1 MYMFTNL
8 SRIASILKFKNY
20 YSGKRV
26 RHFQLVALLACSIA
40 TTGCAVTSGLQTYD
54 LPSEGIYQT
63 DLGTSVNVIKLTQD
77 SIVAVQPAL
86 HNIQQDYAHLF
97 NTAQRQYNL
106 SSGDILSIYLWAYP
120 EITPPTNTISNE
132 KAVESNGY
140 QIDSQGYIQFPII
153 GRYKAAGKSLAQ
165 VNRELRGQLAR
176 YLKTPDVI
184 ARVLS
189 YQGQR
194 YSVQGNVM
202 KGGQF
207 YLSDQPVSVYTALG
221 MAGGVNAQQGNNA
234 SITLIRQGRSYSLNT
249 VELEKT
255 GLSLHNL
262 LIQPNDTL
270 YVNNRENQKIYV
282 MGESGKN
289 QSLPMRDQGM
299 SLSDVLGESL
309 GLNPLSASRSKVY
322 VVRSQPNTVHAE
334 VYHMDLTSIA
344 DFGLANQFK
353 MRSNDIVYIDASG
366 LARWQRVVNQMIP
379 FSSVLYQLDN
389 LGQ

>member
-1 MYMFTNL
+1 MLAL
-8 SRIASILKFKNY
+8 SL
-20 YSGKRV
+20 GMP
-26 RHFQLVALLACSIA
+26 
-40 TTGCAVTSGLQTYD
+40 GCAITSGLQTYD
-54 LPSEGIYQT
+54 LPSEGNYQT
-63 DLGTSVNVIKLTQD
+63 ELGTSVNVVKLTQE
-77 SIVAVQPAL
+77 SLFAVQPAEINL
-86 HNIQQDYAHLF
+86 RQDYAHLF
-97 NTAQRQYNL
+97 NTSHKNYKL

-120 EITPPTNTISNE
+120 DITPPTTTISNE
-132 KAVESNGY
+132 QSVQANGY
-140 QIDSQGYIQFPII
+140 QIDQNGYIQFPMI
-153 GRYKAAGKSLAQ
+153 GRYKAAGKSLTQ
-165 VNRELRGQLAR
+165 INQELRSQLAR

-194 YSVQGNVM
+194 FSVQGNVT

-221 MAGGVNAQQGNNA
+221 MAGGVNSQQGDNA
-234 SITLIRQGRSYSLNT
+234 SITLVRQGRTYKLNT
-249 VELEKT
+249 IELEKA

-270 YVNNRENQKIYV
+270 YVNSRENQKIYV

-322 VVRSQPNTVHAE
+322 VVRSQPNATHTE
-334 VYHMDLTSIA
+334 VYQMDLSSIA

-353 MRSNDIVYIDASG
+353 MRSNDIVYVDASG
-366 LARWQRVVNQMIP
+366 LARWQRVVNQVIP
-379 FSSVLYQLDN
+379 FSNALYNLDR

>member
-1 MYMFTNL
+1 MRKT
-8 SRIASILKFKNY
+8 
-20 YSGKRV
+20 
-26 RHFQLVALLACSIA
+26 QLAFLLTCGLALTS
-40 TTGCAVTSGLQTYD
+40 CAVTSGLQTYD
-54 LPSEGIYQT
+54 LPTEGIYQT
-63 DLGTSVNVIKLTQD
+63 ELGTSVNVIRLTQE
-77 SIVAVQPAL
+77 SILVVQPAIQ
-86 HNIQQDYAHLF
+86 NIQKDYAHLF
-97 NTAQRQYNL
+97 NSSHQNYRL

-120 EITPPTNTISNE
+120 EISGNNSDE
-132 KAVESNGY
+132 KSGY
-140 QIDSQGYIQFPII
+140 QIDSQGYIQFPML
-153 GRYKAAGKSLAQ
+153 GRYKATGKSLTQ
-165 VNRELRGQLAR
+165 VNTELRSQLSR

-184 ARVLS
+184 VRVLS

-221 MAGGVNAQQGNNA
+221 MAGGVIAQQGDNA
-234 SITLIRQGRSYSLNT
+234 SMTLVRQGRSYQLNSL
-249 VELEKT
+249 ELEKA

-289 QSLPMRDQGM
+289 QSLPLRDQGM

-322 VVRSQPNTVHAE
+322 VVRSQPNTAHTE
-334 VYHMDLTSIA
+334 VYQMDLTSIA

-353 MRSNDIVYIDASG
+353 MRSNDIVYVDATG
-366 LARWQRVVNQMIP
+366 LVRWQRIINQIVP
-379 FSSVLYQLDN
+379 FSNAIYSFDR

>member
-1 MYMFTNL
+1 MRKT
-8 SRIASILKFKNY
+8 
-20 YSGKRV
+20 
-26 RHFQLVALLACSIA
+26 QLAFLLTCGLALTS
-40 TTGCAVTSGLQTYD
+40 CAVTSGLQTYD
-54 LPSEGIYQT
+54 LPTEGIYQT
-63 DLGTSVNVIKLTQD
+63 ELGTSVNVIRLTQE
-77 SIVAVQPAL
+77 SILVVQPAIQ
-86 HNIQQDYAHLF
+86 NIQKDYAHLF
-97 NTAQRQYNL
+97 NSSHQNYRL

-120 EITPPTNTISNE
+120 EISGNNSDE
-132 KAVESNGY
+132 KSGY
-140 QIDSQGYIQFPII
+140 QIDSQGYIQFPML
-153 GRYKAAGKSLAQ
+153 GRYKATGKSLTQ
-165 VNRELRGQLAR
+165 VNTELRSQLSR

-184 ARVLS
+184 VRVLS

-221 MAGGVNAQQGNNA
+221 MAGGVNAQQGDNA
-234 SITLIRQGRSYSLNT
+234 SMTLVRQGRSYQLNSL
-249 VELEKT
+249 ELEKA

-289 QSLPMRDQGM
+289 QSLPLRDQGM

-322 VVRSQPNTVHAE
+322 VVRSQPNTAHTE
-334 VYHMDLTSIA
+334 VYKMDLTSIA

-353 MRSNDIVYIDASG
+353 MRSNDIVYVDATG
-366 LARWQRVVNQMIP
+366 LVRWQRIINQIVP
-379 FSSVLYQLDN
+379 FSNAIYGFER
-389 LGQ
+389 LGN

>member
-1 MYMFTNL
+1 M
-8 SRIASILKFKNY
+8 RQI
-20 YSGKRV
+20 
-26 RHFQLVALLACSIA
+26 QLAFLLTCGL
-40 TTGCAVTSGLQTYD
+40 TLTGCAVTSGLQTYD
-54 LPSEGIYQT
+54 LPAEGIYQT
-63 DLGTSVNVIKLTQD
+63 ELGTSVNVIKLTQD
-77 SIVAVQPAL
+77 SMLAVQPAVQ
-86 HNIQQDYAHLF
+86 NIQQDYAHLF
-97 NTAQRQYNL
+97 STPHRSYSL
-106 SSGDILSIYLWAYP
+106 SPGDILSISLWAYP
-120 EITPPTNTISNE
+120 DISGSE
-132 KAVESNGY
+132 GY
-140 QIDSQGYIQFPII
+140 QIDQSGYIHFPMI
-153 GRYKAAGKSLAQ
+153 GRYKAAGKSLTQ
-165 VNRELRGQLAR
+165 VNRELRSQLSR

-184 ARVLS
+184 VRVLS

-221 MAGGVNAQQGNNA
+221 MAGGVNAQQGDNA
-234 SITLIRQGRSYSLNT
+234 SMTLVRQGRSYQLNSL
-249 VELEKT
+249 ELEKA

-289 QSLPMRDQGM
+289 QSLPLRDQGM

-322 VVRSQPNTVHAE
+322 VVRSQPNTAHTE
-334 VYHMDLTSIA
+334 VYQMDLTSIA

-353 MRSNDIVYIDASG
+353 MRSNDIVYVDATG
-366 LARWQRVVNQMIP
+366 LVRWQRIINQIVP
-379 FSSVLYQLDN
+379 FSNAIYGFER
-389 LGQ
+389 LGN